1 MKVGVCFF
9 KKIKSCFV
17 KGAVQKEEIWRQ
29 LIRIWDE
36 GRPQISK
43 KPSIQHSTLLVA
55 QPGQLS
61 RSTLVFTSSEKGDES
76 RWVDPLTPPKKE
88 GGEQRIQLLLR
99 ALQE

>member
-1 MKVGVCFF
+1 M
-9 KKIKSCFV
+9 

-36 GRPQISK
+36 GRPHISK

-61 RSTLVFTSSEKGDES
+61 RSTLVFTSSEKGDKS
-76 RWVDPLTPPKKE
+76 RWVDPFTPSQKRE
-88 GGEQRIQLLLR
+88 GGEQHIQLLLR